1 MRRDQPSKEAFEK
14 LLAWLDPDREKAT
27 AKYQKIYSR
36 LISIFSA
43 KGCPDAEDLADET
56 FNVVMLKI
64 DWLIENY
71 VGDPALYFYGVSR
84 KIYYEWLK
92 TLKVPIPPPAPD
104 NAEIERRCSCLDDCL
119 DKKAS
124 ADEKQWV
131 LRYHEGR
138 GQQRIDA
145 RKRFAEELGITVN
158 ALRIRICHIQ
168 ARLRPC
174 IEECL
179 EKLDG

>member
-1 MRRDQPSKEAFEK
+1 MRREQPSKEAFEK
-14 LLAWLDPDREKAT
+14 LLAWLDPDREKAI

-36 LISIFSA
+36 LTGIFSA
-43 KGCPDAEDLADET
+43 KGCSDAEGLADET

-64 DWLIENY
+64 DQLIENY
-71 VGDPALYFYGVSR
+71 VGDRALYFYGVSR
-84 KIYYEWLK
+84 NIYFEWLK
-92 TLKVPIPPPAPD
+92 ALKVPVPPPPPD
-104 NAEIERRCSCLDDCL
+104 KTEIERRCGCLDDCL
-119 DKKAS
+119 EKKAS

-131 LRYHEGR
+131 LRYHDGR

-145 RKRFAEELGITVN
+145 RQRLAAELGITLN
-158 ALRIRICHIQ
+158 ALRIRIFHIQ

-179 EKLDG
+179 EELDG